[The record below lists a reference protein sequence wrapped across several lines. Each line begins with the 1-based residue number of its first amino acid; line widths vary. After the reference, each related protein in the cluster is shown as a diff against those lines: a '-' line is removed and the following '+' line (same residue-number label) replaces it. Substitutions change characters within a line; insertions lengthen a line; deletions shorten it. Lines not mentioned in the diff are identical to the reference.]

1 MIQINLLPHREA
13 ARKKRRELLAVQL
26 GLAVAVGV
34 LVSLLVFAWYQA
46 RIDMQEKRN
55 ALLTAEIKVLDEQIK
70 EIATLQTELDGL
82 KARQT
87 GVESLQA
94 DRNMPVYLLDEMA
107 KQLPDG
113 VYLTTL
119 KQDGMNITLTGVAQ
133 TQERVSELLR
143 NFSGK
148 SEWITQPQLVE
159 IVAGTVSVG
168 PKDQRR
174 AYNFTMRVVLKR
186 VTSESAAGE
195 APASQPGPKG

>member
-13 ARKKRRELLAVQL
+13 ARKKRREMFAVQL
-26 GLAVAVGV
+26 GLAVGAGV
-34 LVSLLVFAWYQA
+34 FVSLLVFALYQA

-55 ALLTAEIKVLDEQIK
+55 ALLSSEIKVLDEQIK
-70 EIATLQTELDGL
+70 EIATLQAELDGL
-82 KARQT
+82 KARQM

-113 VYLTTL
+113 VYLTSL
-119 KQDGMNITLTGVAQ
+119 RQDGSNISLTGVAQ

-159 IVAGTVSVG
+159 IVAANVNVG

-186 VTSESAAGE
+186 VTSDSAAD
-195 APASQPGPKG
+195 PANKAGTKG

>member
-13 ARKKRRELLAVQL
+13 ARKKRREMFAVQL
-26 GLAVAVGV
+26 GLAVGAGV
-34 LVSLLVFAWYQA
+34 FVSLLVFALYQA

-55 ALLTAEIKVLDEQIK
+55 ALLSSEIKVLDEQIK
-70 EIATLQTELDGL
+70 EIATLQAELDGL
-82 KARQT
+82 KARQI

-113 VYLTTL
+113 VYLTSL
-119 KQDGMNITLTGVAQ
+119 RQDGSNISLTGVAQ

-159 IVAGTVSVG
+159 IVAANVNVG

-186 VTSESAAGE
+186 VTSDSAAD
-195 APASQPGPKG
+195 PANKAGTKG

>member
-13 ARKKRRELLAVQL
+13 ARKKRREMFAVQL
-26 GLAVAVGV
+26 GLAVGAGV
-34 LVSLLVFAWYQA
+34 FVSLLVFAWYQA

-55 ALLTAEIKVLDEQIK
+55 ALLSSEIKVLDEQIK
-70 EIATLQTELDGL
+70 EIATLQAELDGL
-82 KARQT
+82 KARQI

-113 VYLTTL
+113 VYLTSL
-119 KQDGMNITLTGVAQ
+119 RQDGSNISLTGVAQ

-159 IVAGTVSVG
+159 IVAANVNVG

-186 VTSESAAGE
+186 VTSESAAD
-195 APASQPGPKG
+195 PANKAGTKG

>member
-13 ARKKRRELLAVQL
+13 ARKKRRELFAVQL

-34 LVSLLVFAWYQA
+34 FVALLVFAWYQA
-46 RIDMQEKRN
+46 RLDMQEKRN

-70 EIATLQTELDGL
+70 EIATLQSELDGL

-87 GVESLQA
+87 GVESLQG

-119 KQDGMNITLTGVAQ
+119 KQDGMNISLTGVAQ

-148 SEWITQPQLVE
+148 SDWVTQPQLVE
-159 IVAGTVSVG
+159 IVAGNVSLG
-168 PKDQRR
+168 PKEQRR

-186 VTSESAAGE
+186 VTSESSDTGAQARK
-195 APASQPGPKG
+195 PGTNG

>member
-13 ARKKRRELLAVQL
+13 ARKKRREMFAVQL
-26 GLAVAVGV
+26 GLAVGAGV
-34 LVSLLVFAWYQA
+34 FVSLLVFAWYQA

-55 ALLTAEIKVLDEQIK
+55 ALLSSEIKVLDEQIK
-70 EIATLQTELDGL
+70 EIATLQAELDGL
-82 KARQT
+82 KARQI

-113 VYLTTL
+113 VYLTSL
-119 KQDGMNITLTGVAQ
+119 RQDGSNISLTGVAQ

-159 IVAGTVSVG
+159 IVAASVNVG

-186 VTSESAAGE
+186 VTSESAAD
-195 APASQPGPKG
+195 PANKAGTKG

>member
-13 ARKKRRELLAVQL
+13 ARKKRREMFAVQL
-26 GLAVAVGV
+26 GLAVGAGV
-34 LVSLLVFAWYQA
+34 FVSLLVFAWYQA

-55 ALLTAEIKVLDEQIK
+55 ALLSSEIKVLDEQIK
-70 EIATLQTELDGL
+70 EIATLQAELDGL
-82 KARQT
+82 KARQI

-113 VYLTTL
+113 VYLTSL
-119 KQDGMNITLTGVAQ
+119 RQEGSNISLTGVAQ

-159 IVAGTVSVG
+159 IVAASVNVG

-186 VTSESAAGE
+186 VTSDTAAD
-195 APASQPGPKG
+195 PANKAGAKG